1 MKQQHCVIVGASH
14 AAAELCMRL
23 RKEGW
28 QGRIT
33 VVGEEPYLPYNRPP
47 LSKTFLAGHKDTSEL
62 LIRHEGAYQKAQ
74 VDFFLD
80 VRAVRINRPS
90 HSLLLGNDQQ
100 LDYDKLVLT
109 TGARVRV
116 LDVPGADLGNI
127 FYLRNIHDANL
138 IRPHIRQG
146 KKAVIIG
153 GGYIGLECAAMLKSS
168 GMHVTILERDK
179 CILNRVSAS
188 EVSAFFT
195 RIHQEEGVMIRSGAE
210 TVAFE
215 GEDMVEAVLCHDGQ
229 RFDADLVIIGVG
241 VIPNT
246 ELAAEAG
253 LIINNGIVVN
263 EFAETSDPDILAAGD
278 CTYHFNKHYQRWMR
292 LESIQ
297 NAVAQAEVAAATICG
312 RREAYDAIPWFWSD
326 QFDLKL
332 QIAGL
337 SIGYD
342 NLVVR
347 GELQQGRK
355 VAVFYF
361 AAERLV
367 AVDAVNSPQEFMFAK
382 RAMAQQ
388 SNLDIGR
395 LANIAV
401 PMREL
406 LLN

>member
-33 VVGEEPYLPYNRPP
+33 LVGEEPYLPYNRPP

-62 LIRHEGAYQKAQ
+62 LIRHEGAYEKAQ
-74 VDFFLD
+74 VDFFLG
-80 VRAVRINRPS
+80 VKAVSVNRDK

-100 LDYDKLVLT
+100 LEYDKLVLT
-109 TGARVRV
+109 TGARVRK
-116 LDVPGADLGNI
+116 LDIAGADLGNI

-146 KKAVIIG
+146 QKAVIIG
-153 GGYIGLECAAMLKSS
+153 GGYIGLECAAMLQSS
-168 GMHVTILERDK
+168 GMQVTVLERDQ
-179 CILNRVSAS
+179 CILNRVSAP
-188 EVSAFFT
+188 EISAFFT
-195 RIHQEEGVMIRSGAE
+195 RIHQEEGINIQANAE

-215 GEDMVEAVLCHDGQ
+215 GDGRVEAVLCQDGK
-229 RFDADLVIIGVG
+229 RFNADLVIVGVG

-253 LIINNGIVVN
+253 LAVNNGIQVN

-278 CTYHFNKHYQRWMR
+278 CTYHFNQHYQRWMR

-297 NAVAQAEVAAATICG
+297 NAVEQAEVAAATICG

-337 SIGYD
+337 STGYD
-342 NLVVR
+342 NLIVR

-361 AAERLV
+361 AGEQLL
-367 AVDAVNSPQEFMFAK
+367 AVDAVNSPQEFLFAK
-382 RAMAQQ
+382 RAMAQHAD
-388 SNLDIGR
+388 LDRER
-395 LANIAV
+395 LADADV